1 MLKEIISPQ
10 RIFFDLE
17 PQPKAELLK
26 TLAQKLAELGE
37 VQEPDLLT
45 KNLIRR
51 ETMIT
56 TGVKE
61 GFAFPHVFS
70 PQVTNLSLTVARI
83 REGTDFESLDGKP
96 VEFIFLL
103 IGPEARQDVHL
114 RLLARLSRVARA
126 PGMLENFRQASSAE
140 EIIELITNSDY
151 QLAGAS

>member
-10 RIFFDLE
+10 RIFFDLDPE
-17 PQPKAELLK
+17 PKADLLE
-26 TLAQKLAELGE
+26 TLAQRLADLGE
-37 VQEPDLLT
+37 VQEPDLLAQ
-45 KNLIRR
+45 NLIRR
-51 ETMIT
+51 ESMIT

-70 PQVTNLSLTVARI
+70 PQVSNLSLTVARI
-83 REGTDFESLDGKP
+83 QEGTDFESLDGKP

-103 IGPEARQDVHL
+103 IGPESRQDVHL

-126 PGMLENFRQASSAE
+126 PGMLESFRQASSAQ
-140 EIIELITNSDY
+140 EIMELLTNSDY